1 MRLLLDTHALIW
13 WDKSPQLLPPGVLA
27 AMRQPSCE
35 IFFSAA
41 SVWEA
46 QIKIALGKL
55 DLRIPL
61 PLLVEGQLKNGLN
74 FLPIQLPHIWA
85 LADLPRLHGDPFDRM
100 LVAQARH
107 GGLTLVSADA
117 VMQGYPVEVL
127 WT

>member
-55 DLRIPL
+55 DLRTPL
-61 PLLVEGQLKNGLN
+61 PLLVEAQLNNGLSL
-74 FLPIQLPHIWA
+74 LPIQLSHIWA
-85 LADLPRLHGDPFDRM
+85 LADLPRLHGDPFDR
-100 LVAQARH
+100 LLIAQARH
-107 GGLTLVSADA
+107 EGLTLVSADSIMRDYA
-117 VMQGYPVEVL
+117 VEVL
-127 WT
+127 WV

>member
-13 WDKSPQLLPPGVLA
+13 WDKSPQLLPPNVLA
-27 AMRQPSCE
+27 AMRQASCE

-61 PLLVEGQLKNGLN
+61 PLLVEGQINNGLSL
-74 FLPIQLPHIWA
+74 LPIQLPHIWA
-85 LADLPRLHGDPFDRM
+85 LADLPRLHGDPFDR
-100 LVAQARH
+100 LLIAQARH
-107 GGLTLVSADA
+107 ESLTLVSADA
-117 VMQGYPVEVL
+117 VMRGYPVEVL
-127 WT
+127 WA